1 MLKREVDLLLWDFA
15 HVAVEQV
22 QVWPRPFPEIH
33 LQLSVSVIHLD
44 LGSVLSAAQ
53 VLTIVGEVVALIVVE
68 MDLLVE
74 QVLRPTFECL
84 ALVAHDV
91 RRRQIEH
98 MAVLYMLSLGRS
110 YSCRLGSLIRALDH
124 RLFSLHV
131 LCLAHLYD
139 VEIVLVLFIDAS
151 NGTTFAGL

>member
-1 MLKREVDLLLWDFA
+1 MRF
-15 HVAVEQV
+15 
-22 QVWPRPFPEIH
+22 
-33 LQLSVSVIHLD
+33 SVLVVHLD
-44 LGSVLSAAQ
+44 LGSVLSTAQ
-53 VLTIVGEVVALIVVE
+53 VLAIVGEVVALIIVE

-74 QVLRPTFECL
+74 QVLGSPFECL

-98 MAVLYMLSLGRS
+98 MAILYVLSLGRS
-110 YSCRLGSLIRALDH
+110 YSCRFGSLIRTLDH

-139 VEIVLVLFIDAS
+139 VVIVLVLLIDAS
-151 NGTTFAGL
+151 NGTTFVRFRAIHLLVV